1 MAWVVAEE
9 VAGLLLTVALGVEE
23 VASQG
28 KQLVEEV
35 AEEERSLQEVAAQVL
50 TRWAAKEVVQAGQR
64 FHEEVEVVAF
74 LQQQHSQLGRKN
86 PVEVVEVGHPNEQA
100 AVVGPKEGVCPR
112 KEAVR
117 GTCLLKVAANQYR
130 PPMESSEVEEEEED
144 LV

>member
-1 MAWVVAEE
+1 

-64 FHEEVEVVAF
+64 FHEEVEVV
-74 LQQQHSQLGRKN
+74 
-86 PVEVVEVGHPNEQA
+86 EVGHPNEQA

-117 GTCLLKVAANQYR
+117 GTCLLKVAANLYR